1 MNSKALLICL
11 IVVSTY
17 SIGYCQIDSASTNL
31 PYKDGKVIYEH
42 IVEVPGST
50 KATSY
55 AAAKKWIAD
64 SFTSSKAVIQTEDV
78 ATGQIIGKGDLL
90 VTLPKE
96 TSVWGFQG
104 LLLSMSIQ
112 IDCKDE
118 KFRVRVYDIRKR
130 SPAVGMIAADESS
143 IESFDGLMREQIK
156 KKPNRKERW
165 TSLVK
170 EINTKLFMLTQ
181 SLSKQAKSTAEDT
194 F

>member
-1 MNSKALLICL
+1 MNAKALLTCL
-11 IVVSTY
+11 LVIFVY
-17 SIGYCQIDSASTNL
+17 SIGTCQIDSASTNL

-42 IVEVPGST
+42 IIEVPGST

-64 SFTSSKAVIQTEDV
+64 SFTSSKAVIQTEDI

-104 LLLSMSIQ
+104 LVMSMSIQ
-112 IDCKDE
+112 IDCKDD
-118 KFRVRVYDIRKR
+118 KFRVRIYDFRKR
-130 SPAVGMIAADESS
+130 NPAVGMIAADESS
-143 IESFDGLMREQIK
+143 IESFDALMREQIR
-156 KKPNRKERW
+156 KKPNKKERW
-165 TSLVK
+165 TILVK
-170 EINTKLFMLTQ
+170 EINTKLFLLTLSLYKQVQ
-181 SLSKQAKSTAEDT
+181 SAAEDK